1 MRWALLLLVVP
12 GLAGC
17 LAGDEPCGP
26 TGIAIQD
33 RRAPPGQAIWDD
45 PPVSQRLP
53 LNVTAGRDVLHLRA
67 LGCDAGL
74 DYRWTLIQGNGEVY
88 ARADGRVVEVP
99 INRAGD
105 FRVRVVVLDAG
116 RPVEASGDGDEPI
129 VQAIHLGAWTAP
141 ASLVDESLVL
151 PVTCCPSSIKFGFAG
166 LAGVGPA
173 GNSLGLDNFEVL
185 DETGSRLA
193 SDPRWINLRWD
204 DEHGPVPAWALGS
217 SWGSLTLKV
226 LRHDGLGPT
235 ANQEVPAVFEV
246 QYDND
251 SEDRWAALQG

>member
-12 GLAGC
+12 GFAGC
-17 LAGDEPCGP
+17 LAGDQPCGP
-26 TGIAIQD
+26 IGIAIQD
-33 RRAPPGQAIWDD
+33 RRAPPGQAIWYD

-88 ARADGRVVEVP
+88 AGADGQVVEVP
-99 INRAGD
+99 INSAGD

-151 PVTCCPSSIKFGFAG
+151 PAACCPSSIKFGFAG
-166 LAGVGPA
+166 IPVLNP
-173 GNSLGLDNFEVL
+173 LGLDNFEVL
-185 DETGSRLA
+185 DAAGRRLA
-193 SDPRWINLRWD
+193 SDPSWIDLSWD
-204 DEHGPVPAWALGS
+204 DAAAPLPSWATGAT
-217 SWGSLTLKV
+217 WGTLTLRV

-235 ANQEVPAVFEV
+235 SNQKVPMVFEV